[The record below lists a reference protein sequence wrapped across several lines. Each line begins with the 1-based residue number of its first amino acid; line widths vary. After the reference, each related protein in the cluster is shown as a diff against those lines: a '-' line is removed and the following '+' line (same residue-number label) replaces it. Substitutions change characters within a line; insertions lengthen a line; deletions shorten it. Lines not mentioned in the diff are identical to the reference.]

1 MTNTLLAK
9 FPMAASAPDA
19 VGVLRDDRQ
28 DVAADIAA
36 LVRSAASGEHPGV
49 TAERLCAVFE
59 NSRSGDAPEPGSA
72 AQVARRVLAA
82 LEPERRAE
90 IFAHLTVP
98 AQVAMA
104 QAMTRGEV
112 TALVAAMPHD
122 DRVDLLK
129 RIPAECR
136 QAVMPA
142 LAQAEREDIRRLS
155 SYAEGTA
162 GAVMT
167 SEYAALTP
175 EMTAA
180 AAIEKLRLEA
190 PDKETIY
197 YAYVVDA
204 ARGLT
209 GFVSLKDLILARP
222 ESLVSELMNREV
234 IFARAG
240 DDQEEVVKQISR
252 YDLLALPVVDDK
264 GVLVGIVTHDDA
276 MDVLHQEHTEDME
289 KFVAIG
295 GSHGG
300 EAYLR
305 TSAFGHFRN
314 RAFWVVILAALGL
327 VSGLIISSFESTL
340 ASLLILTLYM
350 PMIAAAGGNV
360 GSQSA
365 TVVIRALTLGDVRP
379 RDALRVFLKEFQVAA
394 MLGGILAL
402 LAFAKVSFLSH
413 GAVLPEGV
421 TLAKVGIVVGLALC
435 AQVVT
440 ATILGAAL
448 PILAVRLGRDPA
460 VAASPS
466 LTTLV
471 DITGLLLYF
480 GAARIILGV

>member
-1 MTNTLLAK
+1 MPNTLLAK
-9 FPMAASAPDA
+9 FPLVAVAAADDGALDASADVMALIRAAKGDEHPAVAAERVSAVFDAPPGDADPAASA
-19 VGVLRDDRQ
+19 Q
-28 DVAADIAA
+28 
-36 LVRSAASGEHPGV
+36 
-49 TAERLCAVFE
+49 T
-59 NSRSGDAPEPGSA
+59 
-72 AQVARRVLAA
+72 ARRVLAA
-82 LEPERRAE
+82 VSPERRAE
-90 IFAHLTVP
+90 IFVHLSVT
-98 AQVAMA
+98 AQVATA
-104 QAMTRGEV
+104 QAMTRSEI
-112 TALVAAMPHD
+112 TALVSAMPHD

-129 RIPAECR
+129 RIPGDCR
-136 QAVMPA
+136 LAIMPA

-155 SYAEGTA
+155 SYPEGTA

-167 SEYAALTP
+167 SEYAVLSP
-175 EMTAA
+175 ETTAA
-180 AAIEKLRLEA
+180 AAIDKLRLEA

-197 YAYVVDA
+197 YAYVIDEG
-204 ARGLT
+204 RGLT
-209 GFVSLKDLILARP
+209 GFVSLKDLILSRP
-222 ESLVSELMNREV
+222 ETRVCDLMNREV
-234 IFARAG
+234 IFARAM
-240 DDQEEVVKQISR
+240 DDQEEVVKKISR
-252 YDLLALPVVDDK
+252 YDLLALPVVDER

-289 KFVAIG
+289 KFMAIG
-295 GSHGG
+295 GSHDGQ
-300 EAYLR
+300 AYLR

-327 VSGLIISSFESTL
+327 VSGFIISSFESTL

-365 TVVIRALTLGDVRP
+365 TVIIRALTLGDVKP
-379 RDALRVFLKEFQVAA
+379 RDALRVFFKEFQVAA
-394 MLGGILAL
+394 MLGGILAV

-413 GAVLPEGV
+413 GASLPEGV
-421 TLAKVGIVVGLALC
+421 TLAKVGVVVGLALC

-480 GAARIILGV
+480 GAAKIILGV

>member
-1 MTNTLLAK
+1 MTRAE
-9 FPMAASAPDA
+9 ASAL
-19 VGVLRDDRQ
+19 VG
-28 DVAADIAA
+28 
-36 LVRSAASGEHPGV
+36 
-49 TAERLCAVFE
+49 
-59 NSRSGDAPEPGSA
+59 
-72 AQVARRVLAA
+72 
-82 LEPERRAE
+82 
-90 IFAHLTVP
+90 
-98 AQVAMA
+98 
-104 QAMTRGEV
+104 
-112 TALVAAMPHD
+112 AMPPD

-129 RIPAECR
+129 RLPDGCL

-142 LAQAEREDIRRLS
+142 LAHVEREDIRRLS

-167 SEYAALTP
+167 SEYAALNP
-175 EMTAA
+175 EMTAE
-180 AAIEKLRLEA
+180 AAIDKLRMEA

-204 ARGLT
+204 ARRLV
-209 GFVSLKDLILARP
+209 GFASLKDLILARP
-222 ESLVSELMNREV
+222 DSPVSGFMNREV

-240 DDQEEVVKQISR
+240 EDQEEVVKKIAR
-252 YDLLALPVVDDK
+252 YDLLALPVVDDR

-276 MDVLHQEHTEDME
+276 IDVLHQEHTEDME
-289 KFVAIG
+289 KFAAIT
-295 GSHGG
+295 GSHEGR
-300 EAYLR
+300 AYLS
-305 TSAFGHFRN
+305 TPALAHFRN
-314 RAFWVVILAALGL
+314 RAFWVVLLAALGL
-327 VSGLIISSFESTL
+327 VSGFIISSFESTL
-340 ASLLILTLYM
+340 ANLLILTLYM

-365 TVVIRALTLGDVRP
+365 TVVIRALTLGHIRP

-394 MLGGILAL
+394 LLGGILAVL
-402 LAFAKVSFLSH
+402 TFAKVSFLSH

-421 TLAKVGIVVGLALC
+421 TLAKVGLVVGLALC
-435 AQVVT
+435 AQVIT

-480 GAARIILGV
+480 GAARMILGV

>member
-1 MTNTLLAK
+1 MHDTILARL
-9 FPMAASAPDA
+9 P
-19 VGVLRDDRQ
+19 L
-28 DVAADIAA
+28 AA
-36 LVRSAASGEHPGV
+36 LPRACADLERSVSPDVTELIRAAESGEHPGI
-49 TAERLCAVFE
+49 TAERLCAV
-59 NSRSGDAPEPGSA
+59 RSAVKDVPGDATPGSA
-72 AQVARRVLAA
+72 TLLIRRVLAA
-82 LEPERRAE
+82 VDPQRRAE
-90 IFAHLTVP
+90 IFVNLSQD
-98 AQVAMA
+98 AQIETAL
-104 QAMTRGEV
+104 AMTRAEATV
-112 TALVAAMPHD
+112 LVAAMPPD

-142 LAQAEREDIRRLS
+142 LAHVEREDIRRLS

-167 SEYAALTP
+167 SEYAALNP
-175 EMTAA
+175 EMTAE
-180 AAIEKLRLEA
+180 AAIGKLRLEA

-197 YAYVVDA
+197 YAYVLDA
-204 ARGLT
+204 ARGLL

-234 IFARAG
+234 IFARA
-240 DDQEEVVKQISR
+240 DEDQEEVVKKIAR
-252 YDLLALPVVDDK
+252 YDLLALPVVDER

-276 MDVLHQEHTEDME
+276 IDVLHQEHTEDME
-289 KFVAIG
+289 KFAAIT
-295 GSHGG
+295 GSHEGQ
-300 EAYLR
+300 AYLR
-305 TSAFGHFRN
+305 TSALGHFRN

-327 VSGLIISSFESTL
+327 VSGFIISSFESTL
-340 ASLLILTLYM
+340 ANLLILTLYM

-365 TVVIRALTLGDVRP
+365 TVVIRALTLGHIRP

-394 MLGGILAL
+394 LLGGILAIL
-402 LAFAKVSFLSH
+402 TFAKVSFLSH
-413 GAVLPEGV
+413 GTVLPEGV
-421 TLAKVGIVVGLALC
+421 TLAKVGLVVGLALC
-435 AQVVT
+435 AQVIT

-480 GAARIILGV
+480 GAAKVILGV